1 MIAAAVLDL
10 LMDFIHREDLTSV
23 GLSLWLYCFHLALFG
38 LVGLLMYWLQR
49 KAVARPS
56 SVA

>member
-1 MIAAAVLDL
+1 M
-10 LMDFIHREDLTSV
+10 
-23 GLSLWLYCFHLALFG
+23 ALCG